1 MPTYT
6 GDMIRKYRT
15 EKGLTQKKLGEL
27 CGIADSNIRKYESG
41 NQNPKIETLQ
51 KIADALDIP
60 VNRLL
65 AGKIISRDELKEK
78 LSEYGLTH
86 LVPDTE
92 EERTVLENCK
102 KLNETGKKEAAKR
115 VEELTNLPQ
124 YINKDNTLIVNAA
137 HSISGASEED
147 RQFDENIMDDE
158 NF

>member
-27 CGIADSNIRKYESG
+27 CDIADSNIRKYESG

-65 AGKIISRDELKEK
+65 AGKIITGDELKEK

-92 EERTVLENCK
+92 EERIVLENCK

-115 VEELTNLPQ
+115 VEELTHLEK
-124 YINKDNTLIVNAA
+124 YTK
-137 HSISGASEED
+137 
-147 RQFDENIMDDE
+147 
-158 NF
+158 

>member
-102 KLNETGKKEAAKR
+102 KLNETGKKETAKR
-115 VEELTNLPQ
+115 VEELTHLEK
-124 YINKDNTLIVNAA
+124 YTK
-137 HSISGASEED
+137 
-147 RQFDENIMDDE
+147 
-158 NF
+158 

>member
-6 GDMIRKYRT
+6 GDMIRKCRT

-65 AGKIISRDELKEK
+65 AGKIISRDELKVN

-115 VEELTNLPQ
+115 VEELTHLEK
-124 YINKDNTLIVNAA
+124 YTK
-137 HSISGASEED
+137 
-147 RQFDENIMDDE
+147 
-158 NF
+158 

>member
-6 GDMIRKYRT
+6 GDMIRKCRT

-27 CGIADSNIRKYESG
+27 CGISDSNIRKYESG

-115 VEELTNLPQ
+115 VEELTHLEK
-124 YINKDNTLIVNAA
+124 YTK
-137 HSISGASEED
+137 
-147 RQFDENIMDDE
+147 
-158 NF
+158 

>member
-27 CGIADSNIRKYESG
+27 CGIADSNIREYESG

-115 VEELTNLPQ
+115 VEELTHLEK
-124 YINKDNTLIVNAA
+124 YTK
-137 HSISGASEED
+137 
-147 RQFDENIMDDE
+147 
-158 NF
+158 

>member
-6 GDMIRKYRT
+6 GDMIRKCRT

-27 CGIADSNIRKYESG
+27 CGIADSNIRKYASG

-115 VEELTNLPQ
+115 VEELTHLEK
-124 YINKDNTLIVNAA
+124 YTK
-137 HSISGASEED
+137 
-147 RQFDENIMDDE
+147 
-158 NF
+158 

>member
-102 KLNETGKKEAAKR
+102 KLNLIFEKLHLKEPEKICLVLIA
-115 VEELTNLPQ
+115 L
-124 YINKDNTLIVNAA
+124 LIVT
-137 HSISGASEED
+137 
-147 RQFDENIMDDE
+147 
-158 NF
+158 

>member
-92 EERTVLENCK
+92 EDRIVLENCK

-115 VEELTNLPQ
+115 VEELTHLEK
-124 YINKDNTLIVNAA
+124 YTK
-137 HSISGASEED
+137 
-147 RQFDENIMDDE
+147 
-158 NF
+158 